1 MYRLYIGNKNYSS
14 WSLRPWI
21 LMRELAIPFEERL
34 VPFQQDGSSW
44 ASFRMFSP
52 TGRVPCLH
60 DGASVI
66 WDSLGIVEY
75 LAERHPGVWP
85 ADRAAR
91 AWARCAAAEMH
102 AGFETLRRICTM
114 NCGIRVR
121 LGQMSSDLERDV
133 SRVGE
138 LWSEGLERFGGP
150 FLAGR
155 AFGAA
160 DAFFAPVVLRVQT
173 YGLELAAPAADYAK
187 RMLDRP
193 ALQAWQA
200 EALAEPWREPGHEAE
215 ARAVGRWIAD
225 LRAAVGTSAVAKAT
239 R

>member
-14 WSLRPWI
+14 WSLRPWM
-21 LMRELAIPFEERL
+21 LMRDLGIPFEERL
-34 VPFQQDGSSW
+34 VPFQPGSSW

-60 DGASVI
+60 DGGNVV

-85 ADRAAR
+85 TERAAR

-102 AGFETLRRICTM
+102 SGFEALRRICTM
-114 NCGIRVR
+114 NCGLRVR
-121 LGQMSSDLERDV
+121 LRSMPPELERDIA
-133 SRVGE
+133 RLGE
-138 LWSEGLERFGGP
+138 LWNEGLERFAGP

-155 AFGAA
+155 TFTAV

-173 YGLELAAPAADYAK
+173 YGLALPPVGAAYAA
-187 RMLDRP
+187 RMLERP

-200 EALAEPWREPGHEAE
+200 EALAEPWRDPEHEAE
-215 ARAVGRWIAD
+215 ARAAGRWVSD
-225 LRAAVGTSAVAKAT
+225 LRAAVQTKEEARAAQ
-239 R
+239 

>member
-1 MYRLYIGNKNYSS
+1 M
-14 WSLRPWI
+14 
-21 LMRELAIPFEERL
+21 LMRDLGIPFEERL
-34 VPFQQDGSSW
+34 VPFQAGSSW

-60 DGASVI
+60 DGGNVV

-85 ADRAAR
+85 TERTAR
-91 AWARCAAAEMH
+91 AWARCAVAEMH
-102 AGFETLRRICTM
+102 SGFEALRRICTM
-114 NCGIRVR
+114 NCGLRVR
-121 LGQMSSDLERDV
+121 LGSIPADLEHDIA
-133 SRVGE
+133 RVGE
-138 LWSEGLERFGGP
+138 LWNEGLERFGGP

-155 AFGAA
+155 TFTAA

-173 YGLELAAPAADYAK
+173 YALKLPPVPAAYAT
-187 RMLDRP
+187 RILDRP

-215 ARAVGRWIAD
+215 ARAAGRWISD
-225 LRAAVGTSAVAKAT
+225 LRAAVQPREEARAAE
-239 R
+239 